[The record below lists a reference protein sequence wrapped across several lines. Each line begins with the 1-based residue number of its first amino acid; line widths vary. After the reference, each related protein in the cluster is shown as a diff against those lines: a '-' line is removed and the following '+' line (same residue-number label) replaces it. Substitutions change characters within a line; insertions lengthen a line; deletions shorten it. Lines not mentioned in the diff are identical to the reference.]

1 MKKTIRI
8 ATLSAIIAVAIAGIA
23 LPASASSTD
32 SISAPQG
39 QTTSVTTGADPACVA
54 AVTAAIAQGKQGLS
68 TEVCAF
74 TQEVTISASKRVTVA
89 DVQAAR
95 SSLSA
100 SDFQALQAAAAAGAV
115 QSKTFRRTYDNVV
128 VAWSQSGKFY
138 FDGSRAWVGTAY
150 RGYTGYKSC
159 TVDRAIGYIIEVKKC
174 DESGSTATRNLRAIF
189 HTSVVPS
196 AGIVNWDTEW
206 HTYVNSAGSVWW

>member
-8 ATLSAIIAVAIAGIA
+8 ATLSAIIAVTIAGIA
-23 LPASASSTD
+23 TPASASSTD

-39 QTTSVTTGADPACVA
+39 QTTSVTTGTDPACVA

-68 TEVCAF
+68 TDVCAF
-74 TQEVTISASKRVTVA
+74 TQEVA

-95 SSLSA
+95 TSLSA
-100 SDFQALQAAAAAGAV
+100 SDFQTLQAAAAAGAV

-138 FDGSRAWVGTAY
+138 FDGSRAWLGTAY

-174 DESGSTATRNLRAIF
+174 DESGSTATRDLRAIF